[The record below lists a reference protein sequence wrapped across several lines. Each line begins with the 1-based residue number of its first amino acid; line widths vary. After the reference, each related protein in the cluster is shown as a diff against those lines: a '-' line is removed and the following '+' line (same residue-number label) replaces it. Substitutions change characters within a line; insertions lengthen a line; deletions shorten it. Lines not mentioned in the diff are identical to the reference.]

1 MIAMTTTPPTTAPA
15 TMPPMGVEEPD
26 EPVELAEGGSA
37 EDVV

>member
-15 TMPPMGVEEPD
+15 TMPPMGVD
-26 EPVELAEGGSA
+26 EPEEVELAEGGNA